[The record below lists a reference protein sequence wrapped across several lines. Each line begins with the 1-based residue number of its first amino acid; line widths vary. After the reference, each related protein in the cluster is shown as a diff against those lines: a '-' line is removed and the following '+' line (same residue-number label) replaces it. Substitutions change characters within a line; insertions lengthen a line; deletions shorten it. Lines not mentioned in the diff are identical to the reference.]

1 MNCGCAIYSV
11 FKCACISHRTI
22 PIISKPFK
30 QYNRALTNI
39 ALFCRL
45 ELESSNGSEI
55 EEAGTGNGLE
65 DPRPKTTRSWTPLS
79 LYNTDYVALL
89 KEREVQLVKH
99 DFVKENIV
107 SKTNI

>member
-1 MNCGCAIYSV
+1 MCLY
-11 FKCACISHRTI
+11 KPPYHT
-22 PIISKPFK
+22 ISKLFK

-45 ELESSNGSEI
+45 ELESSNGSEM

-65 DPRPKTTRSWTPLS
+65 DPRLKTTRSWTPLS

-89 KEREVQLVKH
+89 KKERVNWL
-99 DFVKENIV
+99 NMTS
-107 SKTNI
+107 SKRIL

>member
-1 MNCGCAIYSV
+1 MCLY
-11 FKCACISHRTI
+11 KPPYHT
-22 PIISKPFK
+22 ISKLFK

-45 ELESSNGSEI
+45 ELESSNGSEM

-89 KEREVQLVKH
+89 KEREGQLGKH

>member
-1 MNCGCAIYSV
+1 M
-11 FKCACISHRTI
+11 
-22 PIISKPFK
+22 
-30 QYNRALTNI
+30 TNI
-39 ALFCRL
+39 AHFCRL
-45 ELESSNGSEI
+45 ELESSNGSEM

-89 KEREVQLVKH
+89 KERKGQLVKH
-99 DFVKENIV
+99 DFVKEKIV